1 MGENTMSEQRLWDEI
16 MLTGRDEAREWELFH
31 ENSKIGRYSQA
42 LPREEVRARM
52 SRLYESLPYVGYPV
66 VDLPRTFSPLPHSLE
81 QAITSRTSVR
91 NFSPCSLTLEKIST
105 ILFFAYGI
113 TRSAEDPSLPRS
125 FRVVPSGGALYP
137 LEIFFHSACIEGLQ
151 AGLYHYNP
159 VAHHLRFLRNHDDT
173 ERLSASLVQPE
184 LAQDAA
190 IIIFLT
196 ALFERS
202 TFKYGNRGYRFILL
216 EAGHV
221 AQNLNLVTTALGLG
235 SVNIGG
241 YFDREVDDF
250 LEVDGVTHSTMY
262 IIAIGGKA

>member
-1 MGENTMSEQRLWDEI
+1 MSEQHRWEEI
-16 MLTGRDEAREWELFH
+16 LLTDCHEAREWELFH
-31 ENSKIGRYSQA
+31 ENSKIGRYTQA
-42 LPREEVRARM
+42 LPQEEVRARM
-52 SRLYESLPYVGYPV
+52 SSLYESLPYVGYPV
-66 VDLPRTFSPLPHSLE
+66 VDLPHMFSPLPHSLE

-91 NFSPCSLTLEKIST
+91 NFSPASLTLEKIST
-105 ILFFAYGI
+105 ILHFAYGI
-113 TRSAEDPSLPRS
+113 TREANDPSLPRS

-137 LEIFFHSACIEGLQ
+137 LEIFFHTACVKGLQ

-159 VAHHLRFLRNHDDT
+159 LAHHLSFLRNEDGT
-173 ERLSASLVQPE
+173 ERLLAALVQPE
-184 LAQDAA
+184 LARGAA

-221 AQNLNLVTTALGLG
+221 AQNVNLVATALGLG

-250 LEVDGVTHSTMY
+250 LEIDGVTHSTIY
-262 IIAIGGKA
+262 LIAIGEKE